1 MAATMIPGAREPGM
15 LTTFGVQPP
24 AVAGGGVTMDA
35 ATIASHQKAGGGG
48 PAQRRRARER
58 SRWDIGQRLRQFLTG
73 SRRTRPVSRTVSIAL
88 TSAAPI
94 RDSPHHG

>member
-1 MAATMIPGAREPGM
+1 MEAVMIPGAREPGM

-24 AVAGGGVTMDA
+24 VVVGHGVTIDA

-58 SRWDIGQRLRQFLTG
+58 SRWGIGQWLRQVLTG
-73 SRRTRPVSRTVSIAL
+73 SPRAWTAFSRSVSIAI
-88 TSAAPI
+88 TPRRSDP
-94 RDSPHHG
+94 